1 MSDHKDSAFID
12 QHPMVDIGDFFLW
25 PGESGGPVFMISL
38 NPLTD
43 PDPRITREIHL
54 DAKAVYEFK
63 IDLDGDH
70 VADLS
75 YKITVEGDVYKQ
87 HVTLRKA
94 HGPDAV
100 SNKPVGDVIANGHS
114 TPYGAGQADVIYGTS
129 GEKLFVGPRQD
140 PFFFDFRGLISPVSD
155 DLRFALSAD
164 GLPTDGS
171 AQDTFG
177 PTNVTIVALEVP
189 DLKGKK
195 IGAWS
200 VTSHAHDGKAFDR
213 AGRASITA
221 IFLPNP
227 PTGRNP
233 KCYPYGGQTKQTY
246 NETEPVNDRENYGK
260 MFRYR
265 LQQIQADKSWADFFL
280 PDILTYDPSHPQEYP
295 NGRNLVEDAVF
306 WMIVKL
312 NSFCFI
318 PIPAPSDPPFPRL
331 NPQPLLKAFPYA
343 LPPANSYPYLDLSM
357 VPAEHSHSER

>member
-1 MSDHKDSAFID
+1 MSDHKDSQFVD
-12 QHPMVDIGDFFLW
+12 SRPMIDIGDFFLW

-38 NPLTD
+38 NPLTN

-63 IDLDGDH
+63 IDLDGDA

-75 YKITVEGDVYKQ
+75 YKIRVEGDVPTQ
-87 HVTLRKA
+87 RVTLRKA
-94 HGPDAV
+94 HGPDAA
-100 SNKPVGDVIANGHS
+100 SNKPVGDEIAHGES
-114 TPYGAGQADVIYGTS
+114 TAYGAGDVNVIYGAG

-177 PTNVTIVALEVP
+177 PTNVTIIALEVP
-189 DLKGKK
+189 DLKGREM
-195 IGAWS
+195 GAWS
-200 VTSHAHDGKAFDR
+200 VTSLAEDGKAFDR

-233 KCYPYGGQTKQTY
+233 KSYPYGGEIKQVY
-246 NETEPVNDRENYGK
+246 NETLPADDRENYGK

-265 LQQIQADKSWADFFL
+265 LQQIQADESLADFFL

-312 NSFCFI
+312 NPFCFI

-331 NPQPLLKAFPYA
+331 NPQALLKTFPYA
-343 LPPANSYPYLDLSM
+343 LPPANSYPYLDLASL
-357 VPAEHSHSER
+357 PSHHAHDD

>member
-12 QHPMVDIGDFFLW
+12 QLPMVDIGDFFLW
-25 PGESGGPVFMISL
+25 PGESGEPVFMISL
-38 NPLTD
+38 NPLTN

-54 DAKAVYEFK
+54 DATAVYEFK
-63 IDLDGDH
+63 IDLDGDS
-70 VADLS
+70 VTDLS
-75 YKITVEGDVYKQ
+75 YKITVEGNVPTQK
-87 HVTLRKA
+87 VTMRKA
-94 HGPDAV
+94 HGSEAR
-100 SNKPVGDVIANGHS
+100 SNRPLGEVIATGES
-114 TPYGAGQADVIYGTS
+114 TAYGAKDANVIYGAN
-129 GEKLFVGPRQD
+129 GEKLFIGPRQD

-195 IGAWS
+195 IGAWGI
-200 VTSHAHDGKAFDR
+200 TSQARDGKALDR

-221 IFLPNP
+221 IFLPNT

-233 KCYPYGGQTKQTY
+233 KCYPYGAQTKQTY
-246 NETEPVNDRENYGK
+246 NETEPAHDRENYGK

-265 LQQIQADKSWADFFL
+265 LQQIQADEKWADFFL
-280 PDILTYDPSHPQEYP
+280 PDILTYDPAHPQQYP

-312 NSFCFI
+312 NPFCFI
-318 PIPAPSDPPFPRL
+318 PIPAPTDEPFPRK
-331 NPQPLLKAFPYA
+331 NPQPLLKTFPYA
-343 LPPANSYPYLDLSM
+343 LPPANSYPYLDLSEL
-357 VPAEHSHSER
+357 PSHHHEG

>member
-12 QHPMVDIGDFFLW
+12 ERPMVDIGDFFLW

-38 NPLTD
+38 NPLTN
-43 PDPRITREIHL
+43 PDPRVTREIHL

-63 IDLDGDH
+63 IDRDGDA

-75 YKITVEGDVYKQ
+75 YKITVEGDVPSQ
-87 HVTLRKA
+87 RVTLRKA
-94 HGPDAV
+94 HGHEAV
-100 SNKPVGDVIANGHS
+100 SNKPLGEVIATGDS
-114 TPYGAGQADVIYGTS
+114 TEYGAACANVIYGTS

-155 DLRFALSAD
+155 DLKFALSAD

-177 PTNVTIVALEVP
+177 PTNVTIVALEAP
-189 DLKGKK
+189 DLKGKT
-195 IGAWS
+195 INAWS
-200 VTSHAHDGKAFDR
+200 VTSNSQDGKAYDR
-213 AGRASITA
+213 AGRASVTA

-233 KCYPYGGQTKQTY
+233 KAYPYGGQTKQTY
-246 NETEPVNDRENYGK
+246 NETEPVNDRVNYGK

-265 LQQIQADKSWADFFL
+265 LQQIQADESWADVFL
-280 PDILTYDPSHPQEYP
+280 PDILTFDPSQPQEYP

-312 NSFCFI
+312 NPFCYI
-318 PIPAPSDPPFPRL
+318 PISDPPFPRL
-331 NPQPLLKAFPYA
+331 NPQPLLKTFPYA
-343 LPPANSYPYLDLSM
+343 LPPANSYPYLDLSKL
-357 VPAEHSHSER
+357 PSHHAHGP

>member
-1 MSDHKDSAFID
+1 
-12 QHPMVDIGDFFLW
+12 
-25 PGESGGPVFMISL
+25 
-38 NPLTD
+38 
-43 PDPRITREIHL
+43 
-54 DAKAVYEFK
+54 
-63 IDLDGDH
+63 

-75 YKITVEGDVYKQ
+75 YKITVEGNVPTQ
-87 HVTLRKA
+87 QVTMRKA
-94 HGPDAV
+94 HGSEAR
-100 SNKPVGDVIANGHS
+100 SNRPLGEVIATGES
-114 TPYGAGQADVIYGTS
+114 TAYGAEDANVIYGAN
-129 GEKLFVGPRQD
+129 GEKLFIGPRQD

-200 VTSHAHDGKAFDR
+200 VTSQARDGKALDR

-221 IFLPNP
+221 IFLPNT

-233 KCYPYGGQTKQTY
+233 KCYPYGAQTKQTY
-246 NETEPVNDRENYGK
+246 NETEPAHDRENYGK

-265 LQQIQADKSWADFFL
+265 LQQIQADEKWADFFL
-280 PDILTYDPSHPQEYP
+280 PDILTYDPAHPQQYP

-312 NSFCFI
+312 NPFCFI
-318 PIPAPSDPPFPRL
+318 PVPAPTDEPFPRK
-331 NPQPLLKAFPYA
+331 NPQPLLKTFPYA
-343 LPPANSYPYLDLSM
+343 LPPANSYPYLDLSEL
-357 VPAEHSHSER
+357 PSHHHEG

>member
-1 MSDHKDSAFID
+1 MDD
-12 QHPMVDIGDFFLW
+12 HPMVDIGDFFLW

-43 PDPRITREIHL
+43 PDPRITKEIHL
-54 DAKAVYEFK
+54 DAQAVYEFK
-63 IDLDGDH
+63 IDLDGDN

-75 YKITVEGDVYKQ
+75 YKITVEGNVPTQ
-87 HVTLRKA
+87 RVTMRKA
-94 HGPDAV
+94 YGADAV
-100 SNKPVGDVIANGHS
+100 SNKPLGEVIAKGES
-114 TPYGAGQADVIYGTS
+114 TAYGAAANVIYGSS

-200 VTSHAHDGKAFDR
+200 VTSNSGDGKAFDR
-213 AGRASITA
+213 AGRASVTA
-221 IFLPNP
+221 IFLPNT
-227 PTGRNP
+227 PTGRNA
-233 KCYPYGGQTKQTY
+233 KCYPYGGPLKQTY
-246 NETEPVNDRENYGK
+246 NETMPVDDRANYGK
-260 MFRYR
+260 AFRYR
-265 LQQIQADKSWADFFL
+265 LQQIQADESWADFFL
-280 PDILTYDPSHPQEYP
+280 PDILNYDPSHPQEYP

-312 NSFCFI
+312 NPFCFI
-318 PIPAPSDPPFPRL
+318 PIPAPQDPPFPRL
-331 NPQPLLKAFPYA
+331 NPQPLLKTFPYV
-343 LPPANSYPYLDLSM
+343 LPPASSYPYLDLSAL
-357 VPAEHSHSER
+357 PSQHSHDD

>member
-12 QHPMVDIGDFFLW
+12 ELPMVDIGDFFLW

-38 NPLTD
+38 NPLTN

-54 DAKAVYEFK
+54 DATAVYEFK
-63 IDLDGDH
+63 IDLDGDS

-75 YKITVEGDVYKQ
+75 YKITVEGNVPTQK
-87 HVTLRKA
+87 VTIRKA
-94 HGPDAV
+94 HGSEAQ
-100 SNKPVGDVIANGHS
+100 SNKPLGEVIATGDS
-114 TPYGAGQADVIYGTS
+114 TASGAKDAKVIYGS
-129 GEKLFVGPRQD
+129 NREKLFVGPRQD

-195 IGAWS
+195 FGAWS
-200 VTSHAHDGKAFDR
+200 VTSHAQDGKALDR

-221 IFLPNP
+221 IFLPNT
-227 PTGRNP
+227 PTGRNS
-233 KCYPYGGQTKQTY
+233 KYYPYGGQTKQTY
-246 NETEPVNDRENYGK
+246 NETEPVHDRENYGK

-265 LQQIQADKSWADFFL
+265 LQQIQADEKWADFFL
-280 PDILTYDPSHPQEYP
+280 PDILTFDPARPQEYP
-295 NGRNLVEDAVF
+295 NGRNLGEDAVF

-312 NSFCFI
+312 NPFCFI
-318 PIPAPSDPPFPRL
+318 PIPAPTDEPFPRK
-331 NPQPLLKAFPYA
+331 NPQPLLKTFPYA
-343 LPPANSYPYLDLSM
+343 LPPANSYPYLDLSEL
-357 VPAEHSHSER
+357 PPHHHGG

>member
-1 MSDHKDSAFID
+1 MSDHKDSPYLD
-12 QHPMVDIGDFFLW
+12 LHPMVDIGDFFLW

-43 PDPRITREIHL
+43 PDPRISSEIHL
-54 DAKAVYEFK
+54 DAQATYEFK
-63 IDLDGDH
+63 IDLDGDA

-75 YKITVEGDVYKQ
+75 YKITVEGNVPTQ
-87 HVTLRKA
+87 RITLRKA
-94 HGPDAV
+94 HGADAV
-100 SNKPVGDVIANGHS
+100 SNLPLGEVIATGDS
-114 TPYGAGQADVIYGTS
+114 TAYGSAEATVIKGPK

-177 PTNVTIVALEVP
+177 PTNMTIVALEVP
-189 DLKGKK
+189 DLAGKK
-195 IGAWS
+195 IGAWGL
-200 VTSHAHDGKAFDR
+200 TSQVHDGKPLDR
-213 AGRASITA
+213 AGRASVTA

-233 KCYPYGGQTKQTY
+233 DSYPYGVLKQHY
-246 NETEPVNDRENYGK
+246 NETMPVDDRANYGV
-260 MFRYR
+260 MFRHR
-265 LQQIQADKSWADFFL
+265 LQQIQAEPAWADFFL
-280 PDILTYDPSHPQEYP
+280 PDILTYDPSKPQEYP

-312 NSFCFI
+312 NPFCY
-318 PIPAPSDPPFPRL
+318 IPASSDPPFPRL
-331 NPQPLLKAFPYA
+331 NPQKLLTGFPYA
-343 LPPANSYPYLDLSM
+343 LPPTTSYPYMKLSGKSKHHG
-357 VPAEHSHSER
+357 V

>member
-1 MSDHKDSAFID
+1 MSDHKDSQFVD
-12 QHPMVDIGDFFLW
+12 SRPMIDIGDFFLW

-63 IDLDGDH
+63 IDLNGDA

-75 YKITVEGDVYKQ
+75 YKITVEGDVPTQ
-87 HVTLRKA
+87 RVILRRA

-100 SNKPVGDVIANGHS
+100 SNKPVGDVIAHGES
-114 TPYGAGQADVIYGTS
+114 TAYGAGYVNVIYGTN

-177 PTNVTIVALEVP
+177 PTNVTIIALELP
-189 DLKGKK
+189 DLKGKE

-200 VTSHAHDGKAFDR
+200 VTSLAEDGKAFDR

-221 IFLPNP
+221 IFLPNT

-233 KCYPYGGQTKQTY
+233 KSYPYGGEIKQVY
-246 NETEPVNDRENYGK
+246 NETAPADDRENYGK
-260 MFRYR
+260 TFRYR
-265 LQQIQADKSWADFFL
+265 LQQIQADESWADFFL
-280 PDILTYDPSHPQEYP
+280 PDILTFDPSHPQEYP

-312 NSFCFI
+312 NPFCFI
-318 PIPAPSDPPFPRL
+318 PIPAPSDPPFPRF
-331 NPQPLLKAFPYA
+331 NPQPLLKTFPYA
-343 LPPANSYPYLDLSM
+343 LPPANSYPYLDLSTLS
-357 VPAEHSHSER
+357 SHHVHKG